1 MKVSLRSVCVLS
13 CVVGSPLWRRVQRGL
28 HFSVALLLLTAISI
42 PGCLKRKA
50 VLLDGGHF
58 VKHGMESYWHP
69 DSFPIKVY
77 IHSKDRIEFVQG
89 METAVNVWN
98 NAIGVQVFEAKRM
111 DFTETLPKDC
121 GWVASIVVLDLENAG
136 YWRGRYRPNSSE
148 ICHGQI
154 SIRPTVKDN
163 NITKVFI
170 HELGHSLG
178 LAHDE
183 GHKRSIMYPVVYT
196 NYSQYIMPDDA
207 HSVYNMVTG
216 EFTPLPAGTRAEL
229 QLFIQ
234 GL

>member
-1 MKVSLRSVCVLS
+1 MKVSLRSSVCPFVCGWKALRLIWRAFPF
-13 CVVGSPLWRRVQRGL
+13 CVS
-28 HFSVALLLLTAISI
+28 FLLLTAISI
-42 PGCLKRKA
+42 PGCLKRQA
-50 VLLDGGHF
+50 VPLDGGHII
-58 VKHGMESYWHP
+58 KHDMESYWHP

-121 GWVASIVVLDLENAG
+121 GWVASIVVPDLENAG
-136 YWRGRYRPNSSE
+136 YWRGRYYPNSSE

-154 SIRPTVKDN
+154 SIRPTVKDD

-183 GHKRSIMYPVVYT
+183 GDKRSIMYPTVYT
-196 NYSQYIMPDDA
+196 NYSQYIMPDDG
-207 HSVYNMVTG
+207 HSVYNMMTG
-216 EFTPLPAGTRAEL
+216 EFTPLPAGTRTEL

-234 GL
+234 AL